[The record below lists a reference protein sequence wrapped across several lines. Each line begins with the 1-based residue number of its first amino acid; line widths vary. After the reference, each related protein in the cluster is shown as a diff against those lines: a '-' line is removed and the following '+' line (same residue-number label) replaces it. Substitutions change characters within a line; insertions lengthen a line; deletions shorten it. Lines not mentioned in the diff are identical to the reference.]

1 MALIKSYRMVRK
13 LQSKLFS
20 KTAYIFGAATL
31 VLSISLNANADIHAK
46 TDLANV
52 ESEVHGYHAFG
63 FSEIAIIAS
72 FRAHGHRVYLDSLN
86 TAKALD
92 AAIDE
97 LGRQPSQSTLNAARE
112 AWIAARAPYSQSEV
126 LRFIFPPIDHWDKSV
141 NAWPLDEG
149 LIDYLADDN
158 EIGEDNPYGNLNIIA
173 SKNPTILGQTI
184 DASEITPTLLRDH
197 LHELDSIESNVAIGY
212 HAIEFLLWGQDNNGT
227 ARGAGNRPWTD
238 FSLENCSNG
247 NCDRRFDYLKSVSIL
262 LLENLDD
269 MERAWREDGEIT
281 EQIYLADQNEMIER
295 IVKGVISFLN
305 AELISE
311 RLRLP
316 LRLQDPEHE
325 HDCFS
330 DQTHASLYNN
340 LLGIRMVMMGWYP
353 GEDNAQDAMLINLL
367 PNFKENYNG
376 LYYSEEALRAIY
388 DAGQLASH
396 SDQANN
402 KDDVTMGHF
411 DEFLNPDNMH
421 GQSLITNAIKQLS
434 MLSTR
439 LVFSLN
445 SLTNEAN
452 TQ

>member
-1 MALIKSYRMVRK
+1 MLRRFLSRP
-13 LQSKLFS
+13 FS
-20 KTAYIFGAATL
+20 KTTLLFGVVTL
-31 VLSISLNANADIHAK
+31 ALSVSIKA
-46 TDLANV
+46 DLADV

-63 FSEIAIIAS
+63 FSEIAIIAG
-72 FRAHGHRVYLDSLN
+72 FRAHGHRAYLDSLN

-97 LGRQPSQSTLNAARE
+97 LGRKPSKKALAAARN
-112 AWIAARAPYSQSEV
+112 AWIAARAPYSYSEV

-149 LIDYLADDN
+149 LIDYLADN
-158 EIGEDNPYGNLNIIA
+158 SEVSEDNPYGNLNIIA
-173 SKNPTILGQTI
+173 SKKPLILGQTV
-184 DASEITPTLLRDH
+184 DATEITPELLRDH

-227 ARGAGNRPWTD
+227 GRGAGNRPWTD
-238 FSLENCSNG
+238 YSSNRCTNG
-247 NCDRRFDYLKSVSIL
+247 NCDRRFDYLKSVSTF
-262 LLENLDD
+262 LLENLSD

-281 EQIYLADQNEMIER
+281 EQIYLADQTEMIER
-295 IVKGVISFLN
+295 ITKGVITFLN

-340 LLGIRMVMMGWYP
+340 FLGIRMVMMGWYP
-353 GEDNAQDAMLINLL
+353 GEESAEDAMLINLL
-367 PNFKENYNG
+367 PQYKENYNG
-376 LYYSEEALRAIY
+376 LYYSEEALRTIY
-388 DAGQLASH
+388 DAGEMATGSKQDTIRENAT
-396 SDQANN
+396 
-402 KDDVTMGHF
+402 VGHF
-411 DEFLNPDNMH
+411 DEFLDPNNES
-421 GQSLITNAIKQLS
+421 GQALIKQAIKQLS
-434 MLSTR
+434 ILTSR
-439 LVFSLN
+439 LVSSSKKYSN
-445 SLTNEAN
+445 NEN

>member
-1 MALIKSYRMVRK
+1 MMLRRFLSRP
-13 LQSKLFS
+13 FS
-20 KTAYIFGAATL
+20 KTTLLFGVVTL
-31 VLSISLNANADIHAK
+31 ALSVSIKA
-46 TDLANV
+46 DLADV

-63 FSEIAIIAS
+63 FSEIAIIAG
-72 FRAHGHRVYLDSLN
+72 FRAHGHRAYLDSLN

-97 LGRQPSQSTLNAARE
+97 LGRKPSKKALAAARN
-112 AWIAARAPYSQSEV
+112 AWIAARAPYSYSEV

-149 LIDYLADDN
+149 LIDYLADN
-158 EIGEDNPYGNLNIIA
+158 SEVSEDNPYGNLNIIA
-173 SKNPTILGQTI
+173 SKKPLILGQTV
-184 DASEITPTLLRDH
+184 DATEITPELLRDH

-227 ARGAGNRPWTD
+227 GRGAGNRPWTD
-238 FSLENCSNG
+238 YSSNRCTNG
-247 NCDRRFDYLKSVSIL
+247 NCDRRFDYLKSVSTL
-262 LLENLDD
+262 LLENLSD

-281 EQIYLADQNEMIER
+281 EQIYLADQTEMIER
-295 IVKGVISFLN
+295 ITKGVITFLN

-340 LLGIRMVMMGWYP
+340 FLGIRMVMMGWYP
-353 GEDNAQDAMLINLL
+353 GEESAEDAMLINLL
-367 PNFKENYNG
+367 PQYKENYNG
-376 LYYSEEALRAIY
+376 LYYSEEALRTIY
-388 DAGQLASH
+388 DAGEMATGSKQDTIRENAT
-396 SDQANN
+396 
-402 KDDVTMGHF
+402 VGHF
-411 DEFLNPDNMH
+411 DEFLDPNNES
-421 GQSLITNAIKQLS
+421 GQALIKQAIKQLS
-434 MLSTR
+434 ILTSR
-439 LVFSLN
+439 LVSSSKKYSN
-445 SLTNEAN
+445 NEN

>member
-1 MALIKSYRMVRK
+1 MLRRFLSRP
-13 LQSKLFS
+13 FS
-20 KTAYIFGAATL
+20 KTTLLFGVVTL
-31 VLSISLNANADIHAK
+31 ALSVSIKA
-46 TDLANV
+46 DLADV

-63 FSEIAIIAS
+63 FSEIAIIAG
-72 FRAHGHRVYLDSLN
+72 FRAHGHRAYLDSLN

-97 LGRQPSQSTLNAARE
+97 LGRKPSKKALAAARN
-112 AWIAARAPYSQSEV
+112 AWIAARAPYSYSEV

-149 LIDYLADDN
+149 LIDYLADN
-158 EIGEDNPYGNLNIIA
+158 SEVSEDNPYGNLNIIA
-173 SKNPTILGQTI
+173 SKKPLILGQTV
-184 DASEITPTLLRDH
+184 DATEITPELLRDH

-227 ARGAGNRPWTD
+227 GRGAGNRPWTD
-238 FSLENCSNG
+238 YSSNRCTNG
-247 NCDRRFDYLKSVSIL
+247 NCDRRFDYLKSVSTL
-262 LLENLDD
+262 LLENLSD

-281 EQIYLADQNEMIER
+281 EQIYLADQTEMIER
-295 IVKGVISFLN
+295 ITKGVITFLN

-340 LLGIRMVMMGWYP
+340 FLGIRMVMMGWYP
-353 GEDNAQDAMLINLL
+353 GEESAEDAMLINLL
-367 PNFKENYNG
+367 PQYKENYNG
-376 LYYSEEALRAIY
+376 LYYSEEALRTIY
-388 DAGQLASH
+388 DAGEMATGSKQDTIRENAT
-396 SDQANN
+396 
-402 KDDVTMGHF
+402 VGHF
-411 DEFLNPDNMH
+411 DEFLDPNNES
-421 GQSLITNAIKQLS
+421 GQALIKQAIKQLS
-434 MLSTR
+434 ILSSR
-439 LVFSLN
+439 LVSSSKKYSN
-445 SLTNEAN
+445 NEN

>member
-1 MALIKSYRMVRK
+1 MLRRFLSRP
-13 LQSKLFS
+13 FS
-20 KTAYIFGAATL
+20 KTTLLFGVVTL
-31 VLSISLNANADIHAK
+31 ALSVSIKA
-46 TDLANV
+46 DLADV

-63 FSEIAIIAS
+63 FSEIAIIAG
-72 FRAHGHRVYLDSLN
+72 FRAHGHRAYLDSLN

-97 LGRQPSQSTLNAARE
+97 LGRKPSKKALAAARN
-112 AWIAARAPYSQSEV
+112 AWIAARAPYSYSEV

-149 LIDYLADDN
+149 LIDYLADN
-158 EIGEDNPYGNLNIIA
+158 SEVSEDNPYGNLNIIA
-173 SKNPTILGQTI
+173 SKKPLILGQTV
-184 DASEITPTLLRDH
+184 DATEITPELLRDH

-227 ARGAGNRPWTD
+227 GRGAGNRPWTD
-238 FSLENCSNG
+238 YSSNRCTNG
-247 NCDRRFDYLKSVSIL
+247 NCDRRFDYLKSVSTL
-262 LLENLDD
+262 LLENLSD

-281 EQIYLADQNEMIER
+281 EQIYLADQTEMIER
-295 IVKGVISFLN
+295 ITKGVITFLN

-340 LLGIRMVMMGWYP
+340 FLGIRMVMMGWYP
-353 GEDNAQDAMLINLL
+353 GEESAEDAMLINLL
-367 PNFKENYNG
+367 PQYKENYNG
-376 LYYSEEALRAIY
+376 LYYSEEALRTIY
-388 DAGQLASH
+388 DAGEMATGSKQDTIRENAT
-396 SDQANN
+396 
-402 KDDVTMGHF
+402 VGHF
-411 DEFLNPDNMH
+411 DEFLDPNNES
-421 GQSLITNAIKQLS
+421 GQALIKQAIKQLS
-434 MLSTR
+434 ILTSR
-439 LVFSLN
+439 LVSSSKKYSN
-445 SLTNEAN
+445 NEN

>member
-1 MALIKSYRMVRK
+1 MMLRRFLSRP
-13 LQSKLFS
+13 FS
-20 KTAYIFGAATL
+20 KTTLLFGVVTL
-31 VLSISLNANADIHAK
+31 ALSVSIKA
-46 TDLANV
+46 DLADV

-63 FSEIAIIAS
+63 FSEIAIIAG
-72 FRAHGHRVYLDSLN
+72 FRAHGHRAYLDSLN

-97 LGRQPSQSTLNAARE
+97 LGRKPSKKALAAARN
-112 AWIAARAPYSQSEV
+112 AWIAARAPYSYSEV

-149 LIDYLADDN
+149 LIDYLADN
-158 EIGEDNPYGNLNIIA
+158 SEVSEDNPYGNLNIIA
-173 SKNPTILGQTI
+173 SKKPLILGQTV
-184 DASEITPTLLRDH
+184 DATEITPELLRDH

-227 ARGAGNRPWTD
+227 GRGAGNRPWTD
-238 FSLENCSNG
+238 YSSNRCTNG
-247 NCDRRFDYLKSVSIL
+247 NCDRRFDYLKSVSTL
-262 LLENLDD
+262 LLENLSD

-281 EQIYLADQNEMIER
+281 EQIYLADQTEMIER
-295 IVKGVISFLN
+295 ITKGVITFLN

-340 LLGIRMVMMGWYP
+340 FLGIRMVMMGWYP
-353 GEDNAQDAMLINLL
+353 GEESAEDAMLINLL
-367 PNFKENYNG
+367 PQYKENYNG
-376 LYYSEEALRAIY
+376 LYYSEEALRTIY
-388 DAGQLASH
+388 DAGEMATGSKQDTIRENAT
-396 SDQANN
+396 
-402 KDDVTMGHF
+402 VGHF
-411 DEFLNPDNMH
+411 DEFLDPNNES
-421 GQSLITNAIKQLS
+421 GQALIKQAIKQLS
-434 MLSTR
+434 ILSSR
-439 LVFSLN
+439 LVSSSKKYSN
-445 SLTNEAN
+445 NEN